1 MVALTSASFSK
12 HIKNSTLHGFYSASS
27 VIQRFLLKQTW
38 KMELKIKCKYVVTVV
53 IKGCVV
59 ELVRATSWY
68 PVWWDL
74 LNGALGLMRH
84 IERSQ
89 DT

>member
-1 MVALTSASFSK
+1 
-12 HIKNSTLHGFYSASS
+12 
-27 VIQRFLLKQTW
+27 
-38 KMELKIKCKYVVTVV
+38 MELKIKCKYVVTVV
-53 IKGCVV
+53 IKSCVV

-84 IERSQ
+84 IERSHG
-89 DT
+89 T